1 MNAVSTL
8 TTVLGMA
15 GRNIAHIQ
23 LPVPQ
28 TNTTGGAL
36 VKHRRSIEDSLLSA
50 GFDVTTTLALLFE
63 KPVDATGADRRG
75 GCQTCLVLCSDIRS
89 TPWTVPSAI
98 GPMKLIK
105 VNEMIG
111 YDPDSRPG
119 ATARAEQK
127 GLNPHIEIIDA
138 YIQGLTLQDQDHI
151 VLFDI
156 LPNRYVEFGRAVCAQ
171 KIAGKW
177 SAVSYMG
184 LIKDGQKDVMQMME
198 EQVYN
203 SWDAGPHAPS
213 KMRVR
218 DETQAPKLTA
228 ILWQNDRPVF
238 PDSLVNKFPVGTEQH
253 TEVLKMKNALEA
265 LWPSPSS
272 NTPARNVN
280 VPPRAVGE
288 PDFADTTLLDLTR
301 EVDLAKIKSED
312 FAEEKLA
319 VCQGKSNKP
328 TIVITKDFRIYLAN
342 FTTEEVVHEQ
352 GELFAFNTGAFE
364 VKIIKGSGHDELHC
378 LPWRLGSDTTLISYE
393 KTLMPLCSFICKMT
407 RERGI
412 ADVTLFDHV
421 LICPS
426 L

>member
-119 ATARAEQK
+119 ATARAEQILVLCKLFSFCFESNLFFVKGRSATICVSVSRK

-156 LPNRYVEFGRAVCAQ
+156 LPNRLGC
-171 KIAGKW
+171 
-177 SAVSYMG
+177 
-184 LIKDGQKDVMQMME
+184 
-198 EQVYN
+198 
-203 SWDAGPHAPS
+203 
-213 KMRVR
+213 
-218 DETQAPKLTA
+218 
-228 ILWQNDRPVF
+228 LWLVTGNVVF
-238 PDSLVNKFPVGTEQH
+238 
-253 TEVLKMKNALEA
+253 
-265 LWPSPSS
+265 
-272 NTPARNVN
+272 
-280 VPPRAVGE
+280 
-288 PDFADTTLLDLTR
+288 
-301 EVDLAKIKSED
+301 
-312 FAEEKLA
+312 
-319 VCQGKSNKP
+319 
-328 TIVITKDFRIYLAN
+328 
-342 FTTEEVVHEQ
+342 
-352 GELFAFNTGAFE
+352 
-364 VKIIKGSGHDELHC
+364 
-378 LPWRLGSDTTLISYE
+378 LGSCFGS
-393 KTLMPLCSFICKMT
+393 
-407 RERGI
+407 
-412 ADVTLFDHV
+412 V
-421 LICPS
+421 
-426 L
+426 

>member
-1 MNAVSTL
+1 MDTTIFPANSKQIMNAVSTL

-50 GFDVTTTLALLFE
+50 GFDVATTLALLFE

-119 ATARAEQK
+119 ATARAEQILALCKLFSFCFESNLFFVKGRSATICVSVSRK

-156 LPNRYVEFGRAVCAQ
+156 LPNRLGC
-171 KIAGKW
+171 
-177 SAVSYMG
+177 
-184 LIKDGQKDVMQMME
+184 
-198 EQVYN
+198 
-203 SWDAGPHAPS
+203 
-213 KMRVR
+213 
-218 DETQAPKLTA
+218 
-228 ILWQNDRPVF
+228 LWLVTGNVVF
-238 PDSLVNKFPVGTEQH
+238 
-253 TEVLKMKNALEA
+253 
-265 LWPSPSS
+265 
-272 NTPARNVN
+272 
-280 VPPRAVGE
+280 
-288 PDFADTTLLDLTR
+288 
-301 EVDLAKIKSED
+301 
-312 FAEEKLA
+312 
-319 VCQGKSNKP
+319 
-328 TIVITKDFRIYLAN
+328 
-342 FTTEEVVHEQ
+342 
-352 GELFAFNTGAFE
+352 
-364 VKIIKGSGHDELHC
+364 
-378 LPWRLGSDTTLISYE
+378 LGSCLGS
-393 KTLMPLCSFICKMT
+393 
-407 RERGI
+407 
-412 ADVTLFDHV
+412 V
-421 LICPS
+421 
-426 L
+426 